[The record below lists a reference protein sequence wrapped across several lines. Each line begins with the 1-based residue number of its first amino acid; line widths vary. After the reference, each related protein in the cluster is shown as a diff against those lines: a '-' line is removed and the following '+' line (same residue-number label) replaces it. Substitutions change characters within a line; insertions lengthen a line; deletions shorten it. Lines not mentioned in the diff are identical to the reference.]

1 MSRALAARSGSIWAV
16 PRSPEEGYAC
26 AVHRATSR
34 CCDCPASA
42 PPRRRPVTR
51 QRCASRPRR
60 PSDTVTGHLDG
71 PAFPHEQ
78 QSVCCGSEAIS
89 APRRPIRKR
98 GSSRPPCWRSGSVR
112 ARSPARI
119 RIARGPSPE
128 RRLSGSGT
136 VDGRPGGVAELVLS
150 ESQCVRRGLP
160 LFERAD
166 VCWLEDGDG
175 SGAPRRSRREGG
187 RRPNSAASRPSKPW
201 SGLAPT
207 WPPHCTCSRASSTTR
222 AGLVDQL
229 GVGGRRNVISPDD
242 IDRLPAAR
250 RLAEWRGLTTD
261 TVESV
266 TVAPADSREWDAGRI
281 DVRFLGR

>member
-1 MSRALAARSGSIWAV
+1 ML
-16 PRSPEEGYAC
+16 PRS
-26 AVHRATSR
+26 RS
-34 CCDCPASA
+34 
-42 PPRRRPVTR
+42 
-51 QRCASRPRR
+51 
-60 PSDTVTGHLDG
+60 
-71 PAFPHEQ
+71 
-78 QSVCCGSEAIS
+78 SVWCGSEAIS

-281 DVRFLGR
+281 DVRFLGTVARGRSGLPRSLGFAPPTRVVSTRTQRVVDARAGAPMSWPTHRGLNAPGQDRVGTGRDR